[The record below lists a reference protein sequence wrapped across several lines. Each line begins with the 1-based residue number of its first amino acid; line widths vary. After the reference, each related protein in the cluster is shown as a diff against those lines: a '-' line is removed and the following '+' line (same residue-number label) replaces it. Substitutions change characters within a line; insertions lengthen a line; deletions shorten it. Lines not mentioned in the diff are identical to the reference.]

1 MELLPEESSVFD
13 KFPYKSG
20 TQVSGAI
27 VDKMSN
33 KGFVSITGKG
43 YATLNVWTGP
53 GEAGDRYQRVNIHH
67 KQSCMLHG
75 GAVVLYY
82 KRRGASE
89 PATKPRSRS
98 SDMKAPSL
106 GDPLP
111 ARATSTYRDG
121 MTGDTSIRHEKSSIA
136 NTPGPLST
144 EILERSS
151 TSIDPPA
158 EVDIVIRI
166 QIEKS
171 GKFSPPYD
179 KSFLRPSI
187 SVAEFFSWFASTS
200 GHANLPAALKFTFK
214 DAMPAPTSTQI
225 SRGNEDHFKYMRKD
239 IKTQCAKSKAFMP
252 ELKEFVVLI
261 TVPGWE
267 ETSIEEDW

>member
-20 TQVSGAI
+20 SQVSGAI
-27 VDKMSN
+27 VDKLSG

-43 YATLNVWTGP
+43 YITMNVWTGP
-53 GEAGDRYQRVNIHH
+53 DEVGDRYQQVNIHH

-82 KRRGASE
+82 KRREASE
-89 PATKPRSRS
+89 TAANPRSQAP
-98 SDMKAPSL
+98 DMKTPTL
-106 GDPLP
+106 DDPLS
-111 ARATSTYRDG
+111 ARAASLYRDV
-121 MTGDTSIRHEKSSIA
+121 MIEDISARNNKSS
-136 NTPGPLST
+136 TSGPQQSLST

-151 TSIDPPA
+151 TSSELLA

-166 QIEKS
+166 QIERS
-171 GKFSPPYD
+171 GKFSIPYD
-179 KSFLRPSI
+179 KSFLRPGI
-187 SVAEFFSWFASTS
+187 SVAEFFSWFATTS
-200 GHANLPAALKFTFK
+200 GYAKLPAALKFTFK

-225 SRGNEDHFKYMRKD
+225 SRGNEDHFKYLRKD
-239 IKTQCAKSKAFMP
+239 IKTQCTNSKAFMP

-267 ETSIEEDW
+267 DTSIEEDW